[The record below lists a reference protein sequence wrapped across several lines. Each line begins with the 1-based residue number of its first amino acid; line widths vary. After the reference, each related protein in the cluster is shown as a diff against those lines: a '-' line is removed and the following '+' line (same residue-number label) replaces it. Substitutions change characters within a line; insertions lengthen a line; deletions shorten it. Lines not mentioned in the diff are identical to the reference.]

1 MALKPTVYKFTIS
14 LSDLNRSH
22 YDALN
27 LTVAKHPS
35 ENDERMM
42 ARLLAYCINA
52 QEHLDFG
59 AGLSEV
65 DDPAISVTTLDGQ
78 LGLWVDVGEPAFERL
93 KKATRKAQKVKV
105 YSFNTKSDV
114 WWAQGEAEFSRLDA
128 DVYRFNWDEIQTFA
142 GMLERS
148 MNFSATISGN
158 SAYIATEKGECEVH
172 WETLQEKYGDG

>member
-1 MALKPTVYKFTIS
+1 MALKPTIYKFTIS
-14 LSDLNRSH
+14 LSDMNRGH

-42 ARLLAYCINA
+42 ARLIAYCLNA

-65 DDPAISVTTLDGQ
+65 DDPAISVTTLDDQ
-78 LGLWVDVGEPAFERL
+78 LALWIDMGEPAFERL

-105 YSFNTKSDV
+105 YSFNSKSDV
-114 WWAQGEAEFSRLDA
+114 WWEQGQNQFSRLPM
-128 DVYRFNWDEIQTFA
+128 DVYRFAWQEIQAFTA
-142 GMLERS
+142 MLERTMEMS
-148 MNFSATISGN
+148 VTVSGN
-158 SAYIATEKGECEVH
+158 SAYIATAKGECEVH
-172 WETLQEKYGDG
+172 WETLQETH